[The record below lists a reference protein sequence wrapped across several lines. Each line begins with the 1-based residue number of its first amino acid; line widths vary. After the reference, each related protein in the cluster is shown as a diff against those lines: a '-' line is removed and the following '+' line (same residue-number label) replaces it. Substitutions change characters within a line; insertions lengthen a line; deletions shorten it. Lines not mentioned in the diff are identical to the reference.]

1 MLPSWRY
8 DSNWKGISK
17 ETENI
22 ARKVGTD
29 DQFFSAKN
37 HASGVG
43 SEHRES
49 NFPALEPAD
58 QPRFQIHGDVRIVTT
73 RQGC

>member
-8 DSNWKGISK
+8 DSNWFSK

-22 ARKVGTD
+22 ARKVWTD
-29 DQFFSAKN
+29 DQFFPAKN
-37 HASGVG
+37 ANGVG

-49 NFPALEPAD
+49 NFPAPEPAG

-73 RQGC
+73 LQGC